1 MAKGPGVPITFH
13 FIALIDQLTHYKAYA
28 WSLQPFFSQ
37 KETMGCAPMYYTNLL
52 QVMQGIIRLFYGFSK
67 IHLEM
72 IRIFEMLD

>member
-52 QVMQGIIRLFYGFSK
+52 
-67 IHLEM
+67 
-72 IRIFEMLD
+72 